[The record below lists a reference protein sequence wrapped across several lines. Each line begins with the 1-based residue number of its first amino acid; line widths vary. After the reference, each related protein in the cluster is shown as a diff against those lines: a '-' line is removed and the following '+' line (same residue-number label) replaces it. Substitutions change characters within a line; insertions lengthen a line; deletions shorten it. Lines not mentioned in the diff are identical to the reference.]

1 MPRTILQLFAVSL
14 AFLSFCAIGTATAQ
28 PVKSHDALR
37 QAIFNDP
44 EAPVG
49 GNPKGDVT
57 IVAFED
63 YNCTNCKASEPALQ
77 KLVKDDGHIRVVYK
91 DWPIFGKA
99 SVYGAEI
106 ALAAKYQGKYLVA
119 HDVLMKI
126 PGASVSKT
134 RMTQA
139 LRDAGVDI
147 DRLHK
152 DLKIHDEEIRTLIH
166 RNTKQAAGL
175 GYEGT
180 PIFLIGPYNV
190 NAVLDYAG
198 FKKFVAKAR
207 ADEGK

>member
-1 MPRTILQLFAVSL
+1 MPWTTLRLFVASL
-14 AFLSFCAIGTATAQ
+14 AFLSFCAIGTANAQ
-28 PVKSHDALR
+28 PVKPHDALR
-37 QAIFNDP
+37 KAIFNDS

-126 PGASVSKT
+126 PGAGVSET

-139 LRDAGVDI
+139 LREASIAI

-152 DLKIHDEEIRTLIH
+152 DLKIHREEIRRLIR
-166 RNTKQAAGL
+166 RNTKQAVGL

-180 PIFLIGPYNV
+180 PIFLIGPYEV

-207 ADEGK
+207 AGERK

>member
-1 MPRTILQLFAVSL
+1 MPGTIFRLFAVSI
-14 AFLSFCAIGTATAQ
+14 AFMSFCGLGTVSARQ
-28 PVKSHDALR
+28 VKPHAVAR
-37 QAIFNDP
+37 KAIFNDP

-77 KLVKDDGHIRVVYK
+77 KLVKDDGHIRLVYK
-91 DWPIFGKA
+91 DWPIFGKT

-106 ALAAKYQGKYLVA
+106 ALAAKYQGKYVAA

-126 PGASVSKT
+126 PGTGVSKT
-134 RMTQA
+134 RMDQA
-139 LRDAGVDI
+139 LRAAGIDL
-147 DRLHK
+147 DRLNK
-152 DLKIHDEEIRTLIH
+152 DLKAHREEIRALIK
-166 RNTKQAAGL
+166 RNTAQATGM

-180 PIFLIGPYNV
+180 PVFLIGPYNV

-198 FKKFVAKAR
+198 FKKFVTQAR
-207 ADEGK
+207 AGEGK